1 MVVPLPP
8 AHIRDVVSCAE
19 LTPPSAGFPLPH
31 SFHCLPF
38 SFPCF
43 FPSSHSCLMSGR
55 ISWDVLLTQPRR
67 DLPMVLLPSLLALG
81 VELAHGRCC
90 HNGRMWWRRTCNSGA
105 GCSHLVVV
113 RCFLLA
119 PCIQVCLHQMQQ
131 PQVPQCI
138 LCTLCS
144 NSFAKTKFQ
153 FQ

>member
-1 MVVPLPP
+1 MWLFLCLQHTFGMWFHVQSWHHLLLDFLCP
-8 AHIRDVVSCAE
+8 I
-19 LTPPSAGFPLPH
+19 PSI
-31 SFHCLPF
+31 SF

-43 FPSSHSCLMSGR
+43 FPSSHSCLMSGC
-55 ISWDVLLTQPRR
+55 ISWDVLLTQSRR
-67 DLPMVLLPSLLALG
+67 DLPMVLLPLLLALG

-105 GCSHLVVV
+105 GRSHLVVV

-119 PCIQVCLHQMQQ
+119 PCILVCLHQMQQ

-138 LCTLCS
+138 LCTLYS